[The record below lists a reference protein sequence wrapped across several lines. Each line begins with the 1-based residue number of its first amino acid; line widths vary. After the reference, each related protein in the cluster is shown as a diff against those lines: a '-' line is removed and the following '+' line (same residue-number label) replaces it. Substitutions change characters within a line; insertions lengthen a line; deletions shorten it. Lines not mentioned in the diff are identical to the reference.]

1 MEQWERDE
9 IRSANASLKSALES
23 AQADFDREMAEIGD
37 IHAKLAALK
46 VHATT
51 PSGLARITVNASGM
65 VTEISIADD
74 AFGRCTP
81 KQLTAELNTTIR
93 GGVEAASQ
101 ARAQVMQPVQAIVDG
116 MADLSEIIP
125 GAPNLRELREQF
137 APSTLPPVADG
148 PAGKAE
154 R

>member
-9 IRSANASLKSALES
+9 IRSANDSLKSALAS
-23 AQADFDREMAEIGD
+23 VQAEFDRELAEIGE

-74 AFGRCTP
+74 AFRRCTP

-93 GGVEAASQ
+93 GGVEAAAQ
-101 ARAQVMQPVQAIVDG
+101 ARAQVTQPVRAIVDG
-116 MADLSEIIP
+116 MADLSDIVP
-125 GAPNLRELREQF
+125 GAPNLKELREQF
-137 APSTLPPVADG
+137 APTTLPPVDG
-148 PAGKAE
+148 PAGKGD